1 MGGALERAL
10 PLALAV
16 FCGVAGGFY
25 TFQPMLTPK
34 EPQETVHA
42 TGKQPDLNGA
52 DAKADGTKARAAK
65 PSS

>member
-34 EPQETVHA
+34 EPQETVHVTA
-42 TGKQPDLNGA
+42 QTTDPNGA
-52 DAKADGTKARAAK
+52 DAKADETKARAAK

>member
-34 EPQETVHA
+34 EPQKTVHVTA
-42 TGKQPDLNGA
+42 QTTDSNGA
-52 DAKADGTKARAAK
+52 DAKADETKARAAK
-65 PSS
+65 PS